1 MTQYSVGTQQET
13 KDFDLIAGFY
23 DLDFGDVDY
32 DLLFYENF
40 ARRCESPLLE
50 LGVGTGRV
58 AIPLAKAGFQ
68 VTGIDVSREM
78 LATARAKLDSDLQK
92 RVRLVQADMRQFHLG
107 ERFNMAFYP
116 LRTFCHLTSTAEQIQ
131 SLECV
136 RSHLIEEGVLIV
148 ALYNPESLL
157 ARLVESDREVTLAWV
172 KPNQTGGGTIAKFES
187 FTVDPAR
194 QLQQV
199 TFFYDETDAAGT
211 TRRTIAS
218 FALRYFF
225 RYEVELLLER
235 CGFAVEA
242 LYGSYDLDDYGPDSE
257 EMIFVARRR

>member
-1 MTQYSVGTQQET
+1 MTQYSIGTRQET

-23 DLDFGDVDY
+23 DLDFDDVDY

-40 ARRCESPLLE
+40 AHHCESPLLE

-68 VTGIDVSREM
+68 VTGIDVSHEM
-78 LATARAKLDSDLQK
+78 LATAQAKLDQNTKK

-107 ERFNMAFYP
+107 ERFNMAFYS
-116 LRTFCHLTSTAEQIQ
+116 LRTFCHLTTTAVQIQ

-136 RSHLIEEGVLIV
+136 RSHLTDEGILII
-148 ALYNPESLL
+148 ALYNPDLP
-157 ARLVESDREVTLAWV
+157 RLVEGDRELTLAWV
-172 KPNQTGGGTIAKFES
+172 KPNPTGEGTIAKLES
-187 FTVDPAR
+187 FTIDPTR

-199 TFFYDETDAAGT
+199 TFFYDETDAAGA
-211 TRRTIAS
+211 TRRTTAS

-235 CGFAVEA
+235 CGFGVDA